1 MHVTQLLNTHL
12 RKQCQ
17 DIHKKRWAALMAVVT
32 ALIMGKKLT
41 VTGLG
46 RSIKNTVYTKHNI
59 KRADRLIG
67 NAFLN
72 QASTTIL
79 RAMAT
84 HIIGKEEHPVVLVD
98 WSDLSADGEFHLLR
112 ASLPIG
118 GRALT
123 LYDEVHKQKKVNNN
137 NIHKRFLRK
146 LKNCLP
152 AHCRPIVITDA
163 GFRTPW
169 FRAVQAMGWDFV
181 GRIPGKTMVTP
192 HAKADWIRSE
202 PLFETA
208 TARPRYLGF
217 VDIVRRSPL
226 ACHAYLLKRLPK
238 GRSKKNKKGHRC
250 SASSSQK
257 NAHRERTPWLI
268 ATSLSGGAS
277 ITKRVMNL
285 YKTRMQIEESFRD
298 VKNSRWEFSFNEAR
312 ATTVK
317 RYENLLL
324 IGTLATYAVWL
335 VGKVAKSKNLHRH
348 YQANTIRTRN
358 VLSTFYLGCEV
369 LGKQALDFRREEYQA
384 ALRAMTLNFEV
395 QCYG

>member
-1 MHVTQLLNTHL
+1 MHVTKLLNTHL
-12 RKQCQ
+12 SKQCQ
-17 DIHKKRWAALMAVVT
+17 AIHKKRWAALMAVVD
-32 ALIMGKKLT
+32 ALIIGKKLT

-59 KRADRLIG
+59 KRVDRLVG
-67 NAFLN
+67 NSSIN
-72 QASTTIL
+72 QASIMIH
-79 RAMAT
+79 RAMAEQ
-84 HIIGKEEHPVVLVD
+84 IIGNQKQPVVLVD

-123 LYDEVHKQKKVNNN
+123 LYDEVHEQKRVNNN
-137 NIHKRFLRK
+137 NVHERFLER
-146 LKNCLP
+146 LKTCLP
-152 AHCRPIVITDA
+152 SHCRPIIITDA

-181 GRIPGKTMVTP
+181 GRIPGKTMITP

-202 PLFETA
+202 PIFETA

-226 ACHAYLLKRLPK
+226 PCHAYLLKRLPK
-238 GRSKKNKKGHRC
+238 GRSKKTQKEQRC
-250 SASSSQK
+250 IGASSKK

-268 ATSLSGGAS
+268 ATSLAGGAL
-277 ITKRVMNL
+277 ITKRVISL

-298 VKNSRWEFSFNEAR
+298 VKNSRWGFGFNEAR
-312 ATTVK
+312 ASTAK

-324 IGTLATYAVWL
+324 IGTLATYVVWL
-335 VGKVAKSKNLHRH
+335 VGKVAESKNLHRH
-348 YQANTIRTRN
+348 YQANTIKMRN

-369 LGKQALDFRREEYQA
+369 LRKQALDFRREEYQS
-384 ALRAMTLNFEV
+384 ALRTLTQDFKS